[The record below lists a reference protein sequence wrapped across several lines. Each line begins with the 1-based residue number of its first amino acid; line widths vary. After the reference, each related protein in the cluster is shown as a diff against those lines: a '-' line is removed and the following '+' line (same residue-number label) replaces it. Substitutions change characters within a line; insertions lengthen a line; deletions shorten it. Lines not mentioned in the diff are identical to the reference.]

1 MRVCLV
7 GAFALAFASMLPA
20 SIIFTPEAP
29 GVQQTTVA
37 GAVVTETFDGL
48 PTGLLGA
55 YNSAIGTYSA
65 GGAISAATAF
75 GGANQTQY
83 ILTGDGSDSSQYQLT
98 FSGLRDYFGLYWAA
112 GDPLNL
118 LSFYSG
124 ATLQGSFTIGDIVP
138 SLSGAYF
145 SNPNT
150 GENSSEPY
158 AYLNFTATDAASR
171 FDRVVFQNTAAG
183 TAFET
188 DNHSIVNAT
197 TVIPEPSSWL
207 LMAAGLGTVLM
218 LAARRTKVLT
228 K

>member
-7 GAFALAFASMLPA
+7 GALALAFAPTLPA
-20 SIIFTPEAP
+20 SVIFTPEAA

-37 GAVVTETFDGL
+37 GAVTETFDAL
-48 PTGLLGA
+48 LTGALGS

-65 GGAISAATAF
+65 GAAISAANAF

-83 ILTGDGSDSSQYQLT
+83 ILTGDGSSATQYELA
-98 FSGLRDYFGLYWAA
+98 FSGLQAFFGLYWAA

-118 LSFYSG
+118 LSFYEG
-124 ATLQGSFTIGDIVP
+124 ATLKGTFTVADILP
-138 SLSGAYF
+138 TLSAAYF
-145 SNPNT
+145 GNPNT

-158 AYLNFTATDAASR
+158 VYLNFTSTDLASR
-171 FDRVVFQNTAAG
+171 FNRVVFQNTGAG

-188 DNHSIVNAT
+188 DNHSVVNAT

-207 LMAAGLGTVLM
+207 LMAAGLGTVLA
-218 LAARRTKVLT
+218 LAARRLNVL
-228 K
+228 KK